1 MAHDIMKADC
11 GFNPAIV
18 ERFEEITV
26 ELLNDPTGLDLTGHR
41 NMHVSLAAE
50 NSDVSIEDFE
60 CMLQGVDYTIV
71 AANGATTKNQLIFPA
86 NSTLYSGEDIEPVNG
101 MTIVYEFFT
110 DGYNIYCDR
119 RVYK

>member
-1 MAHDIMKADC
+1 MANIMRVDC
-11 GFNPAIV
+11 GFDPTEA
-18 ERFEEITV
+18 ERFEEVTV
-26 ELLNDPTGLDLTGHR
+26 ELLNDPTDLDLTGHR

-50 NSDVSIEDFE
+50 KSDVTIEDFE

-71 AANGATTKNQLIFPA
+71 AANGANTKNQLIFPA
-86 NSTLYSGEDIEPVNG
+86 NTTLYSGDKITPANG

-119 RVYK
+119 RIYK

>member
-1 MAHDIMKADC
+1 MPNIVRADC
-11 GFNPAIV
+11 GYDPADIEV
-18 ERFEEITV
+18 FEEVTV
-26 ELLNDPTGLDLTGHR
+26 ELLNDPSGLDLDGHR

-50 NSDVSIEDFE
+50 SSDVSIEDFE
-60 CMLQGVDYTIV
+60 HMRQGVDYTIV
-71 AANGATTKNQLIFPA
+71 AANGAGTKNQLIFPA

-101 MTIVYEFFT
+101 MTVVYEFFT